1 MEGPITKEELT
12 DQLLYHMKPNAV
24 TWVRN
29 FWNDLSNLCE
39 AAVNNCYE
47 KNELTRLLKT
57 AIMRLL
63 RKGRK

>member
-1 MEGPITKEELT
+1 
-12 DQLLYHMKPNAV
+12 MKPNAAPGLDGFTV
-24 TWVRN
+24 AWVCY